1 MGKQKQYLRDLFYG
15 NCYWLDFQ
23 NQASRNS
30 ALFGG
35 LRNEIHILFIGYPK
49 IKIEKRAT
57 N

>member
-1 MGKQKQYLRDLFYG
+1 MLI
-15 NCYWLDFQ
+15 LDFQ